1 MNKFKPDLIMISA
14 GFDGHEYEYINKGK
28 MKLNEF
34 DFAYITQ
41 QIQMLANK
49 HCNGRVV
56 SVLEGGYNVSTGLV
70 SSFAQSVFF
79 KCFFPCEIS

>member
-34 DFAYITQ
+34 DFAYICLL
-41 QIQMLANK
+41 INIAMEEWYLYSK
-49 HCNGRVV
+49 
-56 SVLEGGYNVSTGLV
+56 GGIM
-70 SSFAQSVFF
+70 
-79 KCFFPCEIS
+79 FPQG